1 MEQFKANI
9 LAIYGAVGK
18 NWLESLPELLTQIA
32 GQWNLTD
39 LDPLTNLSFNYV
51 LKGYQGNQ
59 AVILKLSLDLDQ
71 LEHEFH
77 TLECFSAYGGVKVLN
92 YQSGALLLESI
103 EPGYTL
109 KDYVADDLSKI
120 RLCCQ
125 LVQQLHQAPLPD
137 LHQFPLFQD
146 DLTILERAWS
156 LPEIYLLKARTLK
169 NELLNAN
176 CNEQMVLLHADLHH
190 ANILRNN
197 TGWRIIDPKGL
208 IGLPINEMWAFVMDV
223 EKDTQF
229 IADFFKYEV
238 LFVRKWYFVHVM
250 LAACWNLE
258 GNLSPEL
265 FLNLAIKTD
274 QLI

>member
-18 NWLESLPELLTQIA
+18 SWLDSLPKLLAQIA
-32 GQWNLTD
+32 SQWNLTD
-39 LDPLTNLSFNYV
+39 LEPLTNLSFNYV
-51 LKGYQGNQ
+51 LKGYQSNQ

-77 TLECFSAYGGVKVLN
+77 TLECFSAYGGVKVLD

-103 EPGYTL
+103 EPGDTL
-109 KDYVADDLSKI
+109 KDYVADDLTKI

-125 LVQQLHQAPLPD
+125 LVQQLHQAPLPAS
-137 LHQFPLFQD
+137 HQFPHFQD
-146 DLTILERAWS
+146 GLSILERAWN
-156 LPEIYLLKARTLK
+156 LPETYLLKARALK
-169 NELLNAN
+169 NELLSSN
-176 CNEQMVLLHADLHH
+176 CNEATVLLHADLHH

-197 TGWRIIDPKGL
+197 TSWRIIDPKGL

-258 GNLSPEL
+258 GDLSPEL
-265 FLNLAIKTD
+265 FLNLAIKTAK
-274 QLI
+274 LI

>member
-18 NWLESLPELLTQIA
+18 SWLDSLPKLLAQIA
-32 GQWNLTD
+32 SQWNLTD
-39 LDPLTNLSFNYV
+39 LEPLTNLSFNYV
-51 LKGYQGNQ
+51 LKGYQSNQ

-77 TLECFSAYGGVKVLN
+77 TLECFSAYGGVKVLD

-103 EPGYTL
+103 EPGDTL
-109 KDYVADDLSKI
+109 KDYVADDLTKI

-125 LVQQLHQAPLPD
+125 LVQQLHQAPLPAS
-137 LHQFPLFQD
+137 HQFPHFQD
-146 DLTILERAWS
+146 GLSILERAWN
-156 LPEIYLLKARTLK
+156 LPETYLLKARALK
-169 NELLNAN
+169 NELLSAN
-176 CNEQMVLLHADLHH
+176 HNEAMVVLHADLHH

-229 IADFFKYEV
+229 IADFSNMMFYLCV
-238 LFVRKWYFVHVM
+238 NGILSM
-250 LAACWNLE
+250 LCWRLV
-258 GNLSPEL
+258 G
-265 FLNLAIKTD
+265 T
-274 QLI
+274 